1 MRLSIEQA
9 KKYLQGMHRLWL
21 CDEWGQPYD
30 STRCRNCDSNDNCL
44 DIVLLSES
52 MSDIAQDLYDT
63 FEAIQQENEQ
73 LRTQVMRMR
82 ETLEKAREALA
93 NCIDALE
100 LCSHD
105 ELCKIA
111 ISPYDMIQDAKQALE
126 EQGDRRRSIMLRAWE
141 IAKLEKELAERSRER
156 QNKENELETELA
168 HYKQEAE
175 KIPDICYRYRYD
187 PDECVHND
195 ECPKICPKRNG
206 GRQG

>member
-1 MRLSIEQA
+1 MGAVSGNCERCIKLGATKWCSGNRTDCENILIDNIEV
-9 KKYLQGMHRLWL
+9 LQRK
-21 CDEWGQPYD
+21 
-30 STRCRNCDSNDNCL
+30 
-44 DIVLLSES
+44 
-52 MSDIAQDLYDT
+52 
-63 FEAIQQENEQ
+63 NEQ
-73 LRTQVMRMR
+73 LRTQVMRMM